1 MENVIELQSMDVADV
16 NETEAPISLYS
27 LFNC

>member
-1 MENVIELQSMDVADV
+1 MNYILELQALEAVDV
-16 NETEAPISLYS
+16 NEIDAPISLYS

>member
-1 MENVIELQSMDVADV
+1 MNDILELQEMEAVDV
-16 NETEAPISLYS
+16 NETDAPISLYS